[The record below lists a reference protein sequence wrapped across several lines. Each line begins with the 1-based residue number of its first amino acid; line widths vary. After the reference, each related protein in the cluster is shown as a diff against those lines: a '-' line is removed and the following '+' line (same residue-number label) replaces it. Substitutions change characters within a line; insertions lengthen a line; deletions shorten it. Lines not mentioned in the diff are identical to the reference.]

1 MSPKQQ
7 AHFSLTNSPLF
18 DRQSLSCAWTI
29 LALLFTSSICTAQV
43 EPQQTG
49 AETKVLEP
57 QPLQS
62 LQRSPFPRLPLQPRV
77 TESISSPATTSTTS
91 KFAIPNF
98 SQSATR
104 MVGALAVVLGVFM
117 VLLWVTKKIQGP
129 SKAMMSKQTL
139 ELLGQKQINK
149 IHSLHL
155 IRLGQR
161 ILLVSAS
168 DSGVTCLSEINDPME
183 VAELLETNSPAS
195 KSSELP
201 QSSFKRIFAQYEQNP
216 NETFST

>member
-7 AHFSLTNSPLF
+7 TYFSLTNSPLF
-18 DRQSLSCAWTI
+18 GRQSLSCVWTI

>member
-1 MSPKQQ
+1 MSPQHQ
-7 AHFSLTNSPLF
+7 VRCSLTK
-18 DRQSLSCAWTI
+18 SLLDKQFLSRVCII
-29 LALLFTSSICTAQV
+29 LVLLSSSSICIAQV
-43 EPQQTG
+43 EPQQTAG
-49 AETKVLEP
+49 DISVLEP

-62 LQRSPFPRLPLQPRV
+62 LQSFPRLPLQPRV
-77 TESISSPATTSTTS
+77 TEPTSKSATTSAIS
-91 KFAIPNF
+91 KFSIPNF

-104 MVGALAVVLGVFM
+104 MVAALAVVLGAFM

-129 SKAMMSKQTL
+129 SQSIMSKQTL
-139 ELLGQKQINK
+139 EVLGQKQINK

-168 DSGVTCLSEINDPME
+168 DSSVTCLSEINDPLE
-183 VAELLETNSPAS
+183 VAQLLETNSQAGE
-195 KSSELP
+195 SSELP

-216 NETFST
+216 NETFSA